1 MFEEMREVGVMNYM
15 NEHSLG
21 LFPADKSVKMRVG
34 DTTYSVDGAQTGQYY
49 NSLGNRVSIGVRDD
63 TQPTCVICPVVVV
76 TNGSTSTTRDYYR
89 IGAVLY
95 GETDSTLHSKY
106 LGSNLPLPMG
116 QTYSLNCNAM
126 NTDQYISII
135 YVKYTEKETKPEKP
149 PVLVNDGTV
158 VDQSSLTFY
167 IYEYD
172 ETTSERKL
180 VTDPAELSKYD
191 VRFDVTQKCVGYY
204 ADSHDPTSNQSNATH
219 HAQYIPDAGEEN
231 VYHHDTRDTVIDLT
245 NASNT
250 TLIGSMAVDADYP
263 AFSTDY
269 STESTDPPG
278 TIHIDHVDDVYGSA
292 IYGVKTNNIDRIRV
306 KMNATIPENYRLEK
320 MEVQR
325 GNSST
330 AVNKLQYEYT
340 TSGGEDVTVIYVFS
354 RPNLSIST
362 NNEPDQDGT
371 PTKPKGSVSVVT
383 NDGEVIGLKET
394 DKKQSIRFDA
404 YKQLRLSVQP
414 MVKQSGSDYD
424 GPDYELDYV
433 RVTDS
438 TGKKYLYTAS
448 DFDSDGTLNLGMFD
462 KDIDVLVQFRE
473 IEGDEKATVFVNKY
487 YIDGEGN
494 VYPLTDKC
502 SVTVFGENDSSEKP
516 LKLGSVKDSTFTLT
530 TDSEMTLEAVPATS
544 LRFTLGE
551 ESGFRLADD
560 PFRAE
565 YSNNGSTPS
574 AINATGSGSI
584 YVISPDYAVDKAE
597 ISVDVYYLPTYR
609 VYYHGNGN
617 DSGSEPTDTHEYA
630 SGDVLGSSGHPLQG
644 AGSLARRGFTFD
656 GWSTQSGDSNSSA
669 KVTEVTFSGMDIDLY
684 AVWTPRNPLHVTYD
698 GNGNTS
704 GTAPADSESYYE
716 GETVTVLGRN
726 GMEKTVDG
734 VIYEFAGWN
743 TDPSAQ
749 TALYNEYDATQQ
761 NADGRFSI
769 TADTTLYAVWRAQ
782 YHVTYHDD
790 LDTPPTDGNVYYS
803 GDEVT
808 VLGTAGTEKT
818 DGGVKYRFDGWD
830 TSDSADTA
838 VYVPADAARGKFHI
852 TANTDLY
859 AVWTA
864 LYSVTYHGNGNT
876 GGEAPIDTDN
886 PYDSGESVT
895 VKDKGTLTKTGYSFT
910 GWSLTENGTVNYQP
924 DASFNI
930 DSDTDLY
937 AVWTINS
944 HKVRYSLTVPDDV
957 HFTVPT
963 EQTYDYGKPVNVAQK
978 PGASDYDDPL
988 KYTFH
993 GWNTAS
999 TDLGMNDA
1007 GTSFTMPDHDVEFTG
1022 YFTENGKV
1030 NLSYNANGG
1039 TPSDK
1044 VPASVSKHTR
1054 IETTVAEL
1062 PEDCVK
1068 RGYTFD
1074 HWNTAADG
1082 SGVSYEAG
1090 DPITVEGSDVVLY
1103 AQWSRNSYTVEYY
1116 GLKNGE
1122 TGEKLLK
1129 QVNYPFGDTTEIGG
1143 VTLDEIPGKVFKK
1156 WALVN
1161 SSQNDADGQPIGERL
1176 SFPMPDE
1183 TVAYRAVYDDLIYN
1197 VEYSYTG
1204 TVPTGAPELPTD
1216 DGNYSFGGSV
1226 NVASVPT
1233 MAGYTLDGWK
1243 LGEVKT
1249 TGFAIDADTPVTV
1262 SGTLT
1267 RTITLTG
1274 AWVKNGDVSITYTSG
1289 FTDESLFRISPRT
1302 SGLHLSRHILPKFSL
1317 IHKVLPAI

>member
-1 MFEEMREVGVMNYM
+1 M
-15 NEHSLG
+15 
-21 LFPADKSVKMRVG
+21 
-34 DTTYSVDGAQTGQYY
+34 
-49 NSLGNRVSIGVRDD
+49 
-63 TQPTCVICPVVVV
+63 
-76 TNGSTSTTRDYYR
+76 
-89 IGAVLY
+89 
-95 GETDSTLHSKY
+95 
-106 LGSNLPLPMG
+106 
-116 QTYSLNCNAM
+116 
-126 NTDQYISII
+126 
-135 YVKYTEKETKPEKP
+135 
-149 PVLVNDGTV
+149 
-158 VDQSSLTFY
+158 
-167 IYEYD
+167 
-172 ETTSERKL
+172 
-180 VTDPAELSKYD
+180 
-191 VRFDVTQKCVGYY
+191 
-204 ADSHDPTSNQSNATH
+204 
-219 HAQYIPDAGEEN
+219 
-231 VYHHDTRDTVIDLT
+231 
-245 NASNT
+245 
-250 TLIGSMAVDADYP
+250 
-263 AFSTDY
+263 
-269 STESTDPPG
+269 
-278 TIHIDHVDDVYGSA
+278 
-292 IYGVKTNNIDRIRV
+292 
-306 KMNATIPENYRLEK
+306 
-320 MEVQR
+320 
-325 GNSST
+325 
-330 AVNKLQYEYT
+330 
-340 TSGGEDVTVIYVFS
+340 
-354 RPNLSIST
+354 
-362 NNEPDQDGT
+362 
-371 PTKPKGSVSVVT
+371 
-383 NDGEVIGLKET
+383 
-394 DKKQSIRFDA
+394 
-404 YKQLRLSVQP
+404 
-414 MVKQSGSDYD
+414 
-424 GPDYELDYV
+424 
-433 RVTDS
+433 
-438 TGKKYLYTAS
+438 
-448 DFDSDGTLNLGMFD
+448 
-462 KDIDVLVQFRE
+462 
-473 IEGDEKATVFVNKY
+473 
-487 YIDGEGN
+487 
-494 VYPLTDKC
+494 
-502 SVTVFGENDSSEKP
+502 
-516 LKLGSVKDSTFTLT
+516 
-530 TDSEMTLEAVPATS
+530 
-544 LRFTLGE
+544 
-551 ESGFRLADD
+551 
-560 PFRAE
+560 
-565 YSNNGSTPS
+565 
-574 AINATGSGSI
+574 
-584 YVISPDYAVDKAE
+584 
-597 ISVDVYYLPTYR
+597 
-609 VYYHGNGN
+609 
-617 DSGSEPTDTHEYA
+617 
-630 SGDVLGSSGHPLQG
+630 
-644 AGSLARRGFTFD
+644 
-656 GWSTQSGDSNSSA
+656 
-669 KVTEVTFSGMDIDLY
+669 
-684 AVWTPRNPLHVTYD
+684 
-698 GNGNTS
+698 
-704 GTAPADSESYYE
+704 
-716 GETVTVLGRN
+716 
-726 GMEKTVDG
+726 
-734 VIYEFAGWN
+734 
-743 TDPSAQ
+743 
-749 TALYNEYDATQQ
+749 
-761 NADGRFSI
+761 
-769 TADTTLYAVWRAQ
+769 
-782 YHVTYHDD
+782 
-790 LDTPPTDGNVYYS
+790 
-803 GDEVT
+803 
-808 VLGTAGTEKT
+808 LGTAGTEKT

-910 GWSLTENGTVNYQP
+910 GWSLTESGTVNYQP

-1204 TVPTGAPELPTD
+1204 AVPTGAPELPTD

-1289 FTDESLFRISPRT
+1289 FTDENAPDDSLKFVGRDTCTKGLDYTLKPNSGFTNYSYPGYTFSGWKIVSETVSPAPTGFFARMFSFFQKRTLAVGDVYGEGDTISA
-1302 SGLHLSRHILPKFSL
+1302 LSRNITVEAVWTQNPPEPEKFRVTYDGNGATGGEAPTDSKEYAAGDTPDVLGRNTLVKTGSEFKGWNTKADGNGTTYQPSGKFTISNNVTLYAMWSKNNDTQDNPGKPGNPGTGESVWL
-1317 IHKVLPAI
+1317 IVLAAAALLLSCGAIFTVLYRRRKK

>member
-1 MFEEMREVGVMNYM
+1 M
-15 NEHSLG
+15 
-21 LFPADKSVKMRVG
+21 
-34 DTTYSVDGAQTGQYY
+34 
-49 NSLGNRVSIGVRDD
+49 
-63 TQPTCVICPVVVV
+63 
-76 TNGSTSTTRDYYR
+76 
-89 IGAVLY
+89 
-95 GETDSTLHSKY
+95 
-106 LGSNLPLPMG
+106 
-116 QTYSLNCNAM
+116 
-126 NTDQYISII
+126 
-135 YVKYTEKETKPEKP
+135 
-149 PVLVNDGTV
+149 
-158 VDQSSLTFY
+158 
-167 IYEYD
+167 
-172 ETTSERKL
+172 
-180 VTDPAELSKYD
+180 
-191 VRFDVTQKCVGYY
+191 
-204 ADSHDPTSNQSNATH
+204 
-219 HAQYIPDAGEEN
+219 
-231 VYHHDTRDTVIDLT
+231 
-245 NASNT
+245 
-250 TLIGSMAVDADYP
+250 
-263 AFSTDY
+263 
-269 STESTDPPG
+269 
-278 TIHIDHVDDVYGSA
+278 
-292 IYGVKTNNIDRIRV
+292 
-306 KMNATIPENYRLEK
+306 
-320 MEVQR
+320 
-325 GNSST
+325 
-330 AVNKLQYEYT
+330 
-340 TSGGEDVTVIYVFS
+340 
-354 RPNLSIST
+354 
-362 NNEPDQDGT
+362 
-371 PTKPKGSVSVVT
+371 
-383 NDGEVIGLKET
+383 
-394 DKKQSIRFDA
+394 
-404 YKQLRLSVQP
+404 
-414 MVKQSGSDYD
+414 
-424 GPDYELDYV
+424 
-433 RVTDS
+433 
-438 TGKKYLYTAS
+438 
-448 DFDSDGTLNLGMFD
+448 
-462 KDIDVLVQFRE
+462 
-473 IEGDEKATVFVNKY
+473 
-487 YIDGEGN
+487 
-494 VYPLTDKC
+494 
-502 SVTVFGENDSSEKP
+502 
-516 LKLGSVKDSTFTLT
+516 
-530 TDSEMTLEAVPATS
+530 
-544 LRFTLGE
+544 
-551 ESGFRLADD
+551 
-560 PFRAE
+560 
-565 YSNNGSTPS
+565 
-574 AINATGSGSI
+574 
-584 YVISPDYAVDKAE
+584 
-597 ISVDVYYLPTYR
+597 
-609 VYYHGNGN
+609 
-617 DSGSEPTDTHEYA
+617 
-630 SGDVLGSSGHPLQG
+630 
-644 AGSLARRGFTFD
+644 
-656 GWSTQSGDSNSSA
+656 
-669 KVTEVTFSGMDIDLY
+669 
-684 AVWTPRNPLHVTYD
+684 
-698 GNGNTS
+698 
-704 GTAPADSESYYE
+704 
-716 GETVTVLGRN
+716 
-726 GMEKTVDG
+726 
-734 VIYEFAGWN
+734 
-743 TDPSAQ
+743 
-749 TALYNEYDATQQ
+749 
-761 NADGRFSI
+761 
-769 TADTTLYAVWRAQ
+769 
-782 YHVTYHDD
+782 
-790 LDTPPTDGNVYYS
+790 
-803 GDEVT
+803 
-808 VLGTAGTEKT
+808 
-818 DGGVKYRFDGWD
+818 
-830 TSDSADTA
+830 
-838 VYVPADAARGKFHI
+838 
-852 TANTDLY
+852 
-859 AVWTA
+859 WTA

-910 GWSLTENGTVNYQP
+910 GWSLTESGTVNYQP

-1068 RGYTFD
+1068 RSYTFD

-1204 TVPTGAPELPTD
+1204 AVPTGAPELPTD

-1289 FTDESLFRISPRT
+1289 FTDENAPDDSLKFVGRDTCTKGLDYTLKPNSGFTNYSYPGYTFSGWKIVSETVSPAPTGFFARMFSFFQKRTLAVGDVYGEGDTISA
-1302 SGLHLSRHILPKFSL
+1302 LSRNITVEAVWTQNPPEPEKFRVTYNGNGATGGNVPEDNAEYSGGDTVTVLHQGDLAKNGYTFKGWNTKADGNGTTYQPSGKFTISNNVTLYAMWSKNNDTQDNPGKPGNPGTGESVWL
-1317 IHKVLPAI
+1317 IVLAAAALLLSCGAIFTVLYRRRKK

>member
-1 MFEEMREVGVMNYM
+1 M
-15 NEHSLG
+15 
-21 LFPADKSVKMRVG
+21 
-34 DTTYSVDGAQTGQYY
+34 
-49 NSLGNRVSIGVRDD
+49 
-63 TQPTCVICPVVVV
+63 
-76 TNGSTSTTRDYYR
+76 
-89 IGAVLY
+89 
-95 GETDSTLHSKY
+95 
-106 LGSNLPLPMG
+106 
-116 QTYSLNCNAM
+116 
-126 NTDQYISII
+126 
-135 YVKYTEKETKPEKP
+135 
-149 PVLVNDGTV
+149 
-158 VDQSSLTFY
+158 
-167 IYEYD
+167 
-172 ETTSERKL
+172 
-180 VTDPAELSKYD
+180 
-191 VRFDVTQKCVGYY
+191 
-204 ADSHDPTSNQSNATH
+204 
-219 HAQYIPDAGEEN
+219 
-231 VYHHDTRDTVIDLT
+231 
-245 NASNT
+245 
-250 TLIGSMAVDADYP
+250 
-263 AFSTDY
+263 
-269 STESTDPPG
+269 
-278 TIHIDHVDDVYGSA
+278 
-292 IYGVKTNNIDRIRV
+292 
-306 KMNATIPENYRLEK
+306 
-320 MEVQR
+320 
-325 GNSST
+325 
-330 AVNKLQYEYT
+330 
-340 TSGGEDVTVIYVFS
+340 
-354 RPNLSIST
+354 
-362 NNEPDQDGT
+362 
-371 PTKPKGSVSVVT
+371 
-383 NDGEVIGLKET
+383 
-394 DKKQSIRFDA
+394 
-404 YKQLRLSVQP
+404 
-414 MVKQSGSDYD
+414 
-424 GPDYELDYV
+424 
-433 RVTDS
+433 
-438 TGKKYLYTAS
+438 
-448 DFDSDGTLNLGMFD
+448 
-462 KDIDVLVQFRE
+462 
-473 IEGDEKATVFVNKY
+473 
-487 YIDGEGN
+487 
-494 VYPLTDKC
+494 
-502 SVTVFGENDSSEKP
+502 
-516 LKLGSVKDSTFTLT
+516 
-530 TDSEMTLEAVPATS
+530 
-544 LRFTLGE
+544 
-551 ESGFRLADD
+551 
-560 PFRAE
+560 
-565 YSNNGSTPS
+565 
-574 AINATGSGSI
+574 
-584 YVISPDYAVDKAE
+584 
-597 ISVDVYYLPTYR
+597 
-609 VYYHGNGN
+609 
-617 DSGSEPTDTHEYA
+617 
-630 SGDVLGSSGHPLQG
+630 
-644 AGSLARRGFTFD
+644 
-656 GWSTQSGDSNSSA
+656 
-669 KVTEVTFSGMDIDLY
+669 
-684 AVWTPRNPLHVTYD
+684 
-698 GNGNTS
+698 
-704 GTAPADSESYYE
+704 
-716 GETVTVLGRN
+716 
-726 GMEKTVDG
+726 
-734 VIYEFAGWN
+734 
-743 TDPSAQ
+743 
-749 TALYNEYDATQQ
+749 
-761 NADGRFSI
+761 
-769 TADTTLYAVWRAQ
+769 
-782 YHVTYHDD
+782 
-790 LDTPPTDGNVYYS
+790 
-803 GDEVT
+803 
-808 VLGTAGTEKT
+808 LGTAGTEKT

-910 GWSLTENGTVNYQP
+910 GWSLTESGTVNYQP

-1068 RGYTFD
+1068 RSYTFD

-1204 TVPTGAPELPTD
+1204 AVPTGAPELPTD

-1226 NVASVPT
+1226 NVASVPK

-1289 FTDESLFRISPRT
+1289 FTDENAPDDSLKFVGRDTCTKGLDYTLKPNSGFTNYSYPGYTFSGWKIVSETVSPAPTGFFARMFSFFQKRTLAVGDVYGEGDTISA
-1302 SGLHLSRHILPKFSL
+1302 LSRNITVEAVWTQNPPEPEKFRVTYNGNGATGGNVPEDNAEYSGGDTVTVLHQGDLAKNGYTFKGWNTKADGNGTTYQPSGKFTISNNVTLYAMWSKNNDTQDNPGKPGNPGTGESVWL
-1317 IHKVLPAI
+1317 IVLAAAALLLSCGAIFTVLYRRRKK

>member
-1 MFEEMREVGVMNYM
+1 M
-15 NEHSLG
+15 
-21 LFPADKSVKMRVG
+21 
-34 DTTYSVDGAQTGQYY
+34 
-49 NSLGNRVSIGVRDD
+49 
-63 TQPTCVICPVVVV
+63 
-76 TNGSTSTTRDYYR
+76 
-89 IGAVLY
+89 
-95 GETDSTLHSKY
+95 
-106 LGSNLPLPMG
+106 
-116 QTYSLNCNAM
+116 
-126 NTDQYISII
+126 
-135 YVKYTEKETKPEKP
+135 
-149 PVLVNDGTV
+149 
-158 VDQSSLTFY
+158 
-167 IYEYD
+167 
-172 ETTSERKL
+172 
-180 VTDPAELSKYD
+180 
-191 VRFDVTQKCVGYY
+191 
-204 ADSHDPTSNQSNATH
+204 
-219 HAQYIPDAGEEN
+219 
-231 VYHHDTRDTVIDLT
+231 
-245 NASNT
+245 
-250 TLIGSMAVDADYP
+250 
-263 AFSTDY
+263 
-269 STESTDPPG
+269 
-278 TIHIDHVDDVYGSA
+278 
-292 IYGVKTNNIDRIRV
+292 
-306 KMNATIPENYRLEK
+306 
-320 MEVQR
+320 
-325 GNSST
+325 
-330 AVNKLQYEYT
+330 
-340 TSGGEDVTVIYVFS
+340 
-354 RPNLSIST
+354 
-362 NNEPDQDGT
+362 
-371 PTKPKGSVSVVT
+371 
-383 NDGEVIGLKET
+383 
-394 DKKQSIRFDA
+394 
-404 YKQLRLSVQP
+404 
-414 MVKQSGSDYD
+414 
-424 GPDYELDYV
+424 
-433 RVTDS
+433 
-438 TGKKYLYTAS
+438 
-448 DFDSDGTLNLGMFD
+448 
-462 KDIDVLVQFRE
+462 
-473 IEGDEKATVFVNKY
+473 
-487 YIDGEGN
+487 
-494 VYPLTDKC
+494 
-502 SVTVFGENDSSEKP
+502 
-516 LKLGSVKDSTFTLT
+516 
-530 TDSEMTLEAVPATS
+530 
-544 LRFTLGE
+544 
-551 ESGFRLADD
+551 
-560 PFRAE
+560 
-565 YSNNGSTPS
+565 
-574 AINATGSGSI
+574 
-584 YVISPDYAVDKAE
+584 
-597 ISVDVYYLPTYR
+597 
-609 VYYHGNGN
+609 
-617 DSGSEPTDTHEYA
+617 
-630 SGDVLGSSGHPLQG
+630 
-644 AGSLARRGFTFD
+644 
-656 GWSTQSGDSNSSA
+656 
-669 KVTEVTFSGMDIDLY
+669 
-684 AVWTPRNPLHVTYD
+684 
-698 GNGNTS
+698 
-704 GTAPADSESYYE
+704 
-716 GETVTVLGRN
+716 
-726 GMEKTVDG
+726 
-734 VIYEFAGWN
+734 
-743 TDPSAQ
+743 
-749 TALYNEYDATQQ
+749 
-761 NADGRFSI
+761 
-769 TADTTLYAVWRAQ
+769 
-782 YHVTYHDD
+782 
-790 LDTPPTDGNVYYS
+790 
-803 GDEVT
+803 
-808 VLGTAGTEKT
+808 
-818 DGGVKYRFDGWD
+818 
-830 TSDSADTA
+830 
-838 VYVPADAARGKFHI
+838 
-852 TANTDLY
+852 
-859 AVWTA
+859 WTA

-910 GWSLTENGTVNYQP
+910 GWSLTESGTVNYQP

-1068 RGYTFD
+1068 RSYTFD

-1204 TVPTGAPELPTD
+1204 AVPTGAPELPTD

-1226 NVASVPT
+1226 NVASVPK

-1289 FTDESLFRISPRT
+1289 FTDENAPDDSLKFVGRDTCTKGLDYTLKPNSGFTNYSYPGYTFSGWKIVSETVSPAPTGFFARMFSFFQKRTLAVGDVYGEGDTISA
-1302 SGLHLSRHILPKFSL
+1302 LSRNITVEAVWTQNPPEPEKFRVTYNGNGATGGNVPEDNAEYSGGDTVTVLHQGDLAKNGYTFKGWNTKADGNGTTYQPSGKFTISNNVTLYAMWSKNNDTQDNPGKPGNPGTGESVWL
-1317 IHKVLPAI
+1317 IVLAAAALLLSCGAIFTVLYRRRKK